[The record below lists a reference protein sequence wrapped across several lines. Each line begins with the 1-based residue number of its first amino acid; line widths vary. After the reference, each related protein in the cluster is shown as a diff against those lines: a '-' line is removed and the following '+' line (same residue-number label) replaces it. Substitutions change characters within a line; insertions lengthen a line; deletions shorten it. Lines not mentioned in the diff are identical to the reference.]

1 MTYRTEDQ
9 VRDET
14 NVPIHKL
21 MFQKMKNI
29 CKSKKPGWIV
39 WNEAEN
45 ELTSCFIYQSTENPI
60 RRSNNIPCNV
70 VGWG

>member
-29 CKSKKPGWIV
+29 CKSEKPGWIV

-45 ELTSCFIYQSTENPI
+45 ELTSCFIEDFDLIENLAVAF
-60 RRSNNIPCNV
+60 S
-70 VGWG
+70 

>member
-39 WNEAEN
+39 EE
-45 ELTSCFIYQSTENPI
+45 F
-60 RRSNNIPCNV
+60 
-70 VGWG
+70 G

>member
-21 MFQKMKNI
+21 MFQKVN
-29 CKSKKPGWIV
+29 
-39 WNEAEN
+39 
-45 ELTSCFIYQSTENPI
+45 NP
-60 RRSNNIPCNV
+60 RPR
-70 VGWG
+70 

>member
-1 MTYRTEDQ
+1 MTYRAEDQ

-29 CKSKKPGWIV
+29 CKSEKPGWIV
-39 WNEAEN
+39 WK
-45 ELTSCFIYQSTENPI
+45 
-60 RRSNNIPCNV
+60 
-70 VGWG
+70 